1 MGEGHIMI
9 ELIIG
14 IVIAIFAFPEIAIY
28 VIYFAPLFFSS
39 SNSMIPKSPEE
50 LEYLSILYNPMI
62 WVHNNLSELHI
73 VFKILIF
80 IMIPLFYLI
89 ICHFIHIGPVYP
101 LQIVGIVFMIVISYF
116 ILNSGFKLDIIW
128 SISLTIVISLFTLG
142 ARLLTFKFLDSLV
155 GGNPYLREKA
165 FQPSHK

>member
-39 SNSMIPKSPEE
+39 SNTMIPKSPEE
-50 LEYLSILYNPMI
+50 LEYLSILYSPMI

-101 LQIVGIVFMIVISYF
+101 LQIIGIIFMIVISYF

-155 GGNPYLREKA
+155 GGNPYLREKV
-165 FQPSHK
+165 FQSS

>member
-50 LEYLSILYNPMI
+50 LEYLSILYSPMI
-62 WVHNNLSELHI
+62 WVHDNLSELHI

-101 LQIVGIVFMIVISYF
+101 LQIIGIIFMIVISYF

-155 GGNPYLREKA
+155 GGNPYLREKV
-165 FQPSHK
+165 FQSSQK

>member
-28 VIYFAPLFFSS
+28 VIYFGPLFFSS

-50 LEYLSILYNPMI
+50 LEYLSILYSPMI

-101 LQIVGIVFMIVISYF
+101 LQIIGIIFMIVISYF

-155 GGNPYLREKA
+155 GGNPYLREKV
-165 FQPSHK
+165 FQSSQK